1 MAGLRP
7 LLGRALKVLSD
18 GDVETIHSASMQI
31 LEEVGTDFNN
41 SDALQA
47 LSGSGCRIEGSNV
60 RFPQKLVE
68 RAIESV
74 PSSIIFKARDPAK
87 GLQLG
92 AGLVH
97 IMSAFGAS
105 FVREP
110 GTNVVRPARLK
121 DLEEFTRVFDY
132 LEGID
137 CCLKAVIPQD
147 VPPDQADIYAS
158 YTLFSNTDK
167 HIQISQDCPTDIA
180 FITRKIIELGQAA
193 ALGLDREGSP
203 IFSLGCC
210 PDTPLRYGD
219 AALIRMKIAVEAGIP
234 FLIVSGAI
242 AGVSTPATIA
252 GLLATQHAELLAGL
266 TYAQLLRPGCEV
278 AFGSFA
284 SSSDMK
290 TGKMRLGSIEQSLI
304 GVATQQLCE
313 HCGICY
319 GYGTGALT
327 DSELLDI
334 QAGYDKGISL
344 AFQMLGGVGMIHD
357 VSGLLSSAMVM
368 SLEDVII
375 DHEYARMIARGMRG
389 IEVSPET
396 LALDLIRQRG
406 PGASFLAEEHTLN
419 HFQEEFFLSDIF
431 VQKNPAAGAI
441 DEAHGMRELALK
453 KARSILASH
462 RPSPLAPEAAKR
474 MKAILEDLPA
484 GGPK

>member
-7 LLGRALKVLSD
+7 LLGKPLKVLSD
-18 GDVETIHSASMQI
+18 RDVEAIHSSSLRI
-31 LEEVGTDFNN
+31 LEEVGTVFHNAE
-41 SDALQA
+41 ALQT
-47 LSGSGCRIEGSNV
+47 LSRAGCRVAGSNAK
-60 RFPQKLVE
+60 FPQKLIE
-68 RAIESV
+68 RAIKRV
-74 PSSIIFKARDPAK
+74 PSSMVFKARDPAK
-87 GLQLG
+87 GLHLG
-92 AGLVH
+92 SGMVH
-97 IMSAFGAS
+97 LMSAFGAS

-121 DLEEFTRVFDY
+121 DLEDFTRVFDY

-147 VPPDQADIYAS
+147 VPPNQADIYAA
-158 YTLFSNTDK
+158 YTLFANTDK
-167 HIQISQDCPTDIA
+167 NIHISQDCPTDIA
-180 FITRKIIELGQAA
+180 FITRKIIELGEAA
-193 ALGLDREGSP
+193 ALELGRGNSP

-210 PDTPLRYGD
+210 PDTPLQYGD
-219 AALIRMKIAVEAGIP
+219 AALTRMKIAIEAGIP

-242 AGVSTPATIA
+242 AGVSAPVTIA

-266 TYAQLLRPGCEV
+266 GYAQLLKPGCEV

-304 GVATQQLCE
+304 GVATQQLCD

-344 AFQMLGGVGMIHD
+344 ALQMLGGVDMIHD
-357 VSGLLSSAMVM
+357 VSGLLASAMVM

-375 DHEYARMIARGMRG
+375 DHEYARMIARGMKG

-431 VQKNPAAGAI
+431 VQKNPAAGTI

-462 RPSPLAPEAAKR
+462 RPTPPTPEAAKR
-474 MKAILEDLPA
+474 MKAILEALPA
-484 GGPK
+484 GGAT